1 MFMKNKDDN
10 QEKKGFT
17 VSELEG
23 TARKYASE
31 IGISVI
37 FAISAIF
44 TLIWSGA
51 MMVWAVLL
59 CMILAIVGTIIPD
72 SMSKAINKAV
82 DFVYKEK
89 IMLIVTGVVLLIVAI
104 FIPVLIFGLVG
115 LLAGGSLSLSMQH
128 KKEVLKAPD
137 FTQHKA
143 DHHHHHHHHHEG
155 DDRDI

>member
-1 MFMKNKDDN
+1 MKNKDEN

-44 TLIWSGA
+44 ALIWSRP
-51 MMVWAVLL
+51 MMVWSILL
-59 CMILAIVGTIIPD
+59 CMILAIVGVIIPD

-82 DFVYKEK
+82 DFIYKEK
-89 IMLIVTGVVLLIVAI
+89 IILIVTGVVLLVVAI
-104 FIPVLIFGLVG
+104 FVPVLIFGLVG
-115 LLAGGSLSLSMQH
+115 LLAGGSISLSMQH
-128 KKEVLKAPD
+128 KKDTLKAPD
-137 FTQHKA
+137 FTHHKA
-143 DHHHHHHHHHEG
+143 DHHHHHHQDE